1 MSIRIL
7 SRLLLHF
14 IVVPIII
21 IIWIISCQGFIPGF
35 KYEVSKKTTQKNI
48 IKLKPNMNIEEI
60 IQILGQPFSTST
72 SSFYSAE
79 YHLKYSK
86 SNLLNTGVIIKLGI
100 ANKRLVRL
108 LITVNDDGIYA
119 CDEKKCYITNQC
131 NFDKFIRVE

>member
-1 MSIRIL
+1 MSISIL

-35 KYEVSKKTTQKNI
+35 KYEVSKKITQKNI

-60 IQILGQPFSTST
+60 IQILGQPFSKST

>member
-35 KYEVSKKTTQKNI
+35 KYEVSKKITQKNI